1 MAENPIKYSDLVQ
14 PDSSISDLIA
24 QLEQLNSTYSETLKS
39 LKDDAAS
46 LKTGLTGVSGAT
58 AQHREKIKESTVEAD
73 KLAKAQSD
81 LQKSYMENAKQL
93 ASLKAMQQ
101 EQNNINKLTAKMNL
115 AVKGSYD
122 ELSAKYSLIK
132 IRLNGMSQ
140 EQRSATESGRALVAE
155 SNAIYQKMKELQA
168 ETGKT
173 TLNVGNYEQA
183 TVSLKQELKNITAE
197 MARMK
202 LAGEDNSKAYRDM
215 IQRAGDLKDAMTD
228 AKNEIKNAA
237 SDTSTLD
244 SVLSTAG
251 AASGGFSVVTGSME
265 LFGASSKSTEEA
277 QKALQSTIAITTGI
291 QAVQNAVQ
299 KDSAMMMGVSKIQSY
314 ALSKAEAYRRLISIQ
329 GTAATV
335 GATVAQRIFN
345 AVAAANPYVLLAMA
359 LITVVGALLLFSSG
373 AKSASEKQKE
383 LNDLQKNY
391 IELLGIESDR
401 LQQQGK
407 DRVEQLEK
415 ELSLAK
421 ARNASNSEIGKI
433 EAELM
438 AQKKK
443 NHAQMVGFYGQ
454 EIDDLDKNRE
464 KLIEY
469 KKELIRLKD
478 AKAMGE
484 SKVKVDLELNGNITK
499 AKVDDAIE
507 AIQGKI
513 DNYGSV
519 IEIATQI
526 KTEGND
532 LDVQAAEQREKQIQ
546 QWKDAKKQEID
557 LTRKAEDVKISL
569 IENGFAQQKAQINAN
584 YQRSVADLKWQLA
597 NDKNLT
603 AKGRQE
609 INNTI
614 VLLAKKKD
622 QDLRDL
628 SIKMSAEDR
637 AALRN
642 SQDLELAAM
651 KEGYAKR
658 FEQVNLEYTR
668 QIEDIKVRLATERG
682 LTKAQREQLNQD
694 IITLEKAQG
703 QAILSLKADINI
715 EQLNLE
721 KEAIDMRLQATQEG
735 SEEEIRLTLQSLEKQ
750 RQIELANNAKLPA
763 ELKQNEVDINK
774 KWDAVILKQ
783 SMDMHQRRAMMLYDQ
798 QASLEQSEFD
808 LLMKSESQK
817 TKYKLEAERERLKK
831 LLELQKSGQIKMTDQ
846 EVKTMQN
853 TIAKLDQEITK
864 IDNGKGKDIYDL
876 FGLSLDDDAKEAINT
891 SVDYAMQAVN
901 TFVQAK
907 IDAADKAVDAANKEV
922 DASQKKLDAEVEA
935 RSNGY
940 ASNVTMAQKELELSK
955 KNQEKALKEKEK
967 WSKAQRAI
975 DTITQTSSLITAS
988 AQIWASL
995 SGIPI
1000 IGTGLA
1006 IAALAVMWGSF
1017 AYSKIQAAQA
1027 TKQSYGEGGL
1037 EILQGGS
1044 HASGNDI
1051 PIGMTPDGKDRR
1063 AEGGEAMAI
1072 INKKNTRRYAKLLPG
1087 LIDSLNKGTFE
1098 RKYGKAFEIGGMSL
1112 SFVNNG
1118 SDLRDLEN
1126 NVKEIREQGERRY
1139 YVDGSG
1145 KTIMVYKNLRIVYG
1159 N

>member
-14 PDSSISDLIA
+14 PDTSISDLIA
-24 QLEQLNSTYSETLKS
+24 QLEQLNSTYSETLKN
-39 LKDDAAS
+39 LKNDASGVKAS
-46 LKTGLTGVSGAT
+46 LSGVSGAT
-58 AQHREKIKESTVEAD
+58 AQHREKIKETTIEAD
-73 KLAKAQSD
+73 RLAKAQAD
-81 LQKSYMENAKQL
+81 LQKSYMDNAKQL
-93 ASLKAMQQ
+93 SSLKAMQQ

-122 ELSAKYSLIK
+122 ELSAKYGLIK
-132 IRLNGMSQ
+132 IRLNAMSQ

-155 SNAIYQKMKELQA
+155 SNAIYQKMKELQS

-183 TVSLKQELKNITAE
+183 TVSLRQELKNITME

-215 IQRAGDLKDAMTD
+215 MARAGDLKDAMTD
-228 AKNEIKNAA
+228 AKNEIKNTA
-237 SDTSTLD
+237 SDTSNLD
-244 SVLSTAG
+244 SVLSAAG
-251 AASGGFSVVTGSME
+251 AASGGFAVITGSME
-265 LFGASSKSTEEA
+265 LFGASSKDTEEA

-299 KDSAMMMGVSKIQSY
+299 KDSAMMLGVAKIQSY

-335 GATVAQRIFN
+335 GATIAQRVFN
-345 AVAAANPYVLLAMA
+345 TVAAANPYVLLAMA
-359 LITVVGALLLFSSG
+359 LITVVGALILFSSG
-373 AKSASEKQKE
+373 TKSASEKQKE

-391 IELLGIESDR
+391 IELLGVESDR

-421 ARNASNSEIGKI
+421 ARNAGNAEIGKI

-443 NHAQMVGFYGQ
+443 NHNQMLGFYGT
-454 EIDDLDKNRE
+454 EVAELDKNRE

-499 AKVDDAIE
+499 AKVDDAID

-526 KTEGND
+526 KNEGND
-532 LDVQAAEQREKQIQ
+532 LDVADAERREKQVQ
-546 QWKDAKKQEID
+546 QWKDAKKQEVD

-569 IENGFAQQKAQINAN
+569 IENAFAQQKAQINAN

-597 NDKNLT
+597 NDKNIT

-614 VLLAKKKD
+614 VLLSKKKD
-622 QDLRDL
+622 QDLKDL
-628 SIKMSAEDR
+628 AIKMSAEDR
-637 AALRN
+637 AMLRT

-651 KEGYAKR
+651 EEGYAKR
-658 FEQVNLEYTR
+658 FAQTNMEYNR

-682 LTKAQREQLNQD
+682 LTKAQREQLNAD
-694 IITLEKAQG
+694 ILTLERAQG
-703 QAILSLKADINI
+703 QAITRLKADINI

-721 KEAIDMRLQATQEG
+721 KDAIDMRLQATQEG

-763 ELKQNEVDINK
+763 ELKQSEADINK
-774 KWDAVILKQ
+774 KWDAAILKQ

-798 QASLEQSEFD
+798 QAALNQSEFD
-808 LLMKSESQK
+808 LLMTSESQK
-817 TKYKLEAERERLKK
+817 TKYKLEAERDRLKK

-853 TIAKLDQEITK
+853 TIAKLDQEIQK
-864 IDNGKGKDIYDL
+864 VDNGKGKDIYDL

-967 WSKAQRAI
+967 WSKAQIAI

-1051 PIGMTPDGKDRR
+1051 PIGTTADGRDRR

-1072 INKKNTRRYAKLLPG
+1072 INKRNTKRYAKILPG

-1098 RKYGKAFEIGGMSL
+1098 RKYGKAFEIGGMTL

-1118 SDLRDLEN
+1118 SDLKELES
-1126 NVKEIREQGERRY
+1126 NVKEIREQGQRRY